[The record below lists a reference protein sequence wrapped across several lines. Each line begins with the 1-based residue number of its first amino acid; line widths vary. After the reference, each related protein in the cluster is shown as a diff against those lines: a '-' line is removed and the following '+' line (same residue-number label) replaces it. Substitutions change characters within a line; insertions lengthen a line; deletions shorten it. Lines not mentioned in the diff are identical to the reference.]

1 MNSELDRVPLQGSAA
16 KPEDEDGHKALALAS
31 LTAAWVNRVRVSED
45 DVTAFPARALAAALD
60 RPMDTAGRGSEL
72 PPLWHWL
79 YFLPVLTAADTRH
92 DGHAKGDDFL
102 PPIPLPRRVWAGSR
116 FEWVDSNPLRIGQR
130 ASRVSRISSITP
142 KTGRSG
148 PLVFVETTH
157 DVRNDAGL
165 SLVNVHRSVYREAAR
180 ADVASNDAVMA
191 SEVAD
196 WQRVFVP
203 DPVLLF
209 RYSAL
214 TLNSH
219 RIHYDRPYATD
230 RERYPSLLVQ
240 GPLIATLLLDLLASH
255 LPSERLVRLDLKSTR
270 SLYVDRPMTL
280 RGRVID
286 RQVELWAAD
295 ESGRLAMSANGVLRS

>member
-1 MNSELDRVPLQGSAA
+1 MEVGSQFAELAA
-16 KPEDEDGHKALALAS
+16 VESVADS
-31 LTAAWVNRVRVSED
+31 WVNRIRLSED
-45 DVTAFPARALAAALD
+45 TLTTFPVRALAAALD
-60 RPMDTAGRGSEL
+60 RPLPAVEMGQVL

-79 YFLPVLTAADTRH
+79 YFLPVLAASETRH

-116 FEWVDSNPLRIGQR
+116 FEWVTRNPLCIGQQ

-148 PLVFVETTH
+148 ALVFVETVH
-157 DVRNDAGL
+157 EFRNPSGL
-165 SLVNVHRSVYREAAR
+165 SLVNTHRSVYREAAR
-180 ADVASNDAVMA
+180 PDAAGREVVLASVD
-191 SEVAD
+191 AD
-196 WQRVFVP
+196 WHRVVLP

-214 TLNSH
+214 TFNTH
-219 RIHYDRPYATD
+219 RIHYDQAYATGQ
-230 RERYPSLLVQ
+230 EGYPALLVQ
-240 GPLIATLLLDLLASH
+240 GPLIATLLLDLLARH
-255 LPSERLVRLDLKSTR
+255 LPQERLASLELRSSR

-280 RGRVID
+280 RGRVRH

-295 ESGRLAMSANGVLRS
+295 DEGRLAMTVSGFLQG